1 MHRLIQLSM
10 GFDYENA
17 IFSNKVTFFVLIEIS
32 DAFNNYSHR
41 RTQSLHR
48 KLTKGDT
55 LIKLRRTCVCE
66 EHEHV
71 YRSLGLGWVLLSL
84 ILSFPL

>member
-1 MHRLIQLSM
+1 M

-55 LIKLRRTCVCE
+55 LIKLRLPFGRE
-66 EHEHV
+66 
-71 YRSLGLGWVLLSL
+71 
-84 ILSFPL
+84 

>member
-55 LIKLRRTCVCE
+55 LIKLRRTCVCI
-66 EHEHV
+66 
-71 YRSLGLGWVLLSL
+71 GGGG
-84 ILSFPL
+84 